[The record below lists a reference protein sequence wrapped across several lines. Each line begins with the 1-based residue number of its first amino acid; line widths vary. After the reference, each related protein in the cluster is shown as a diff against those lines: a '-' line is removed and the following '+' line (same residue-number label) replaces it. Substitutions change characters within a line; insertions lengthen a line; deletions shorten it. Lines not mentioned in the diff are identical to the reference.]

1 MKLLILSFRFTTV
14 LWIDAHA
21 DLNIPDHSPSGNMH
35 GMPVGL
41 LLKEMQY
48 DLASISGLEWL
59 ELEPDAR
66 LSADS
71 IGENVLTLYSKK
83 LIN

>member
-1 MKLLILSFRFTTV
+1 
-14 LWIDAHA
+14 
-21 DLNIPDHSPSGNMH
+21 MH

-71 IGENVLTLYSKK
+71 IGENVLALYSKK